1 MNVPMRVLVYGGSF
15 DPPHRGHAAL
25 LKAAAEK
32 IRPDKI
38 LIVPTY
44 RAPSK
49 DAPQASS
56 KARLTMARLGIL
68 DPLPLKY
75 RRICRVDPREAR
87 ARRQVFTVETLS
99 ALKGANELHFLCGQD
114 SAASFPQWRNPS
126 RLRSLATWWYGARPG
141 AEGRPPSH
149 FRLIPG
155 RFPPISSSELRSKLA
170 LDQDCSK
177 ELLPAVL
184 SFINK
189 RNLYGKRMVTRLRT
203 TLSPSRYAHTLN
215 VASLAESLA
224 RRWGAD
230 PVKARLAGLLHDA
243 GRRYHPD
250 ELARYARQRRLAA
263 PERAIILDLA
273 PMLLHAYVSAD
284 LARREFGVTDPE
296 ILNAV
301 RHHTLGDRR
310 MGLLDRIIYVADA
323 CAIDRTH
330 PTSAATRA
338 LAFDDLD
345 AALKRC
351 IADKL
356 LHAVSRDAWLHPLT
370 VNLWN
375 SLALP

>member
-1 MNVPMRVLVYGGSF
+1 MVLMRVLVYGGSF

-25 LKAAAEK
+25 LLAAAKK
-32 IRPDKI
+32 INPDKI
-38 LIVPTY
+38 LIVPAF

-56 KARLTMARLGIL
+56 KDRLTMVRLGIL

-87 ARRQVFTVETLS
+87 ARRQVFTVETLA
-99 ALKGANELHFLCGQD
+99 ALEGAELHFLCGQD
-114 SAASFPQWRNPS
+114 SAVSFPKWKEPS
-126 RLRSLATWWYGARPG
+126 RLKALATWWYGARPG
-141 AEGRPPSH
+141 AKGLPPAH
-149 FRLIPG
+149 FRKVPG
-155 RFPPISSSELRSKLA
+155 KFPAISSSELRSRLA
-170 LDQDCSK
+170 LGRDCTND
-177 ELLPAVL
+177 LHPAVAAY
-184 SFINK
+184 ID
-189 RNLYGKRMVTRLRT
+189 RHGLYGKRMVARLRT
-203 TLSPSRYAHTLN
+203 TLSPSRFEHTLN

-243 GRRYHPD
+243 GRRYPPH
-250 ELARYARQRRLAA
+250 ELARYARQRRLAV

-370 VNLWN
+370 VDLWN

>member
-1 MNVPMRVLVYGGSF
+1 MNLPMRVLVYGGSF

-25 LKAAAEK
+25 LLAAAK
-32 IRPDKI
+32 KLNPDRI
-38 LIVPTY
+38 LIVPAF
-44 RAPSK
+44 RAPLK

-56 KARLTMARLGIL
+56 KDRLTMARLGIL
-68 DPLPLKY
+68 DPLPLKW
-75 RRICRVDPREAR
+75 RSRCRIDAREAR
-87 ARRQVFTVETLS
+87 ARRQVFTVETLG
-99 ALKGANELHFLCGQD
+99 ALEGTDLHFLCGQD
-114 SAASFPQWRNPS
+114 SAVSFPKWKEPS
-126 RLRSLATWWYGARPG
+126 RLKALATWWYGARPG
-141 AEGRPPSH
+141 AEDRPPSH
-149 FRLIPG
+149 FRLVPG
-155 RFPPISSSELRSKLA
+155 GFPSISSTELRSKLA

-177 ELLPAVL
+177 ELHPSVA
-184 SFINK
+184 SYIGK
-189 RNLYGKRMVTRLRT
+189 RNLYGKRMVARLRT
-203 TLSPSRYAHTLN
+203 TLSPSRFEHTLN

-243 GRRYHPD
+243 GRRYPPN
-250 ELARYARQRRLAA
+250 ELARYARQRRLAV

-301 RHHTLGDRR
+301 RRHTLGDRR
-310 MGLLDRIIYVADA
+310 LGLLDKILYVADA

-330 PTSAATRA
+330 ATSAATRA

-370 VNLWN
+370 VRLWN

>member
-15 DPPHRGHAAL
+15 DPPHRGHSAL
-25 LKAAAEK
+25 LLAAAIK

-38 LIVPTY
+38 VVVPAF
-44 RAPSK
+44 RAPLK
-49 DAPQASS
+49 GAPQASS
-56 KARLTMARLGIL
+56 KDRLVMARLGIL
-68 DPLPLKY
+68 DPLPLKW
-75 RRICRVDPREAR
+75 RSRCRIDAREAR
-87 ARRQVFTVETLS
+87 ARRQVFTVETL
-99 ALKGANELHFLCGQD
+99 AAFKDADELHFLCGQD
-114 SAASFPQWRNPS
+114 SAVSFPRWRNPS
-126 RLRSLATWWYGARPG
+126 RLKALATWWYGARPG

-149 FRLIPG
+149 FRLVPG
-155 RFPPISSSELRSKLA
+155 RFPSISSSELRSKLA

-177 ELLPAVL
+177 ELHPSVL

-215 VASLAESLA
+215 VAALAESLA

-243 GRRYHPD
+243 GRRYPPH
-250 ELARYARQRRLAA
+250 ELARYARQRRLAV
-263 PERAIILDLA
+263 PERAIILTLA

-284 LARREFGVTDPE
+284 IARREFGVTDAE
-296 ILNAV
+296 TLNAI
-301 RHHTLGDRR
+301 RHHTLGSRR
-310 MGLLDRIIYVADA
+310 LGLLDRILYVADA

>member
-1 MNVPMRVLVYGGSF
+1 MVPMRVLVYGGSF

-38 LIVPTY
+38 LVVPAY
-44 RAPSK
+44 RAPLK

-56 KARLTMARLGIL
+56 KDRLTMARLGIL

-75 RRICRVDPREAR
+75 RRICRIDAREAR
-87 ARRQVFTVETLS
+87 ARRQVFTVETLA
-99 ALKGANELHFLCGQD
+99 ALEGAELHFLCGQD
-114 SAASFPQWRNPS
+114 SAVSFPKWKDPS
-126 RLRSLATWWYGARPG
+126 RLKALATWWYGARPG
-141 AEGRPPSH
+141 AEGRPPAH
-149 FRLIPG
+149 FRLVPG
-155 RFPPISSSELRSKLA
+155 RFPSISSSELRSRLA
-170 LDQDCSK
+170 LGRDCTND
-177 ELLPAVL
+177 LHPAVAAYMDQHG
-184 SFINK
+184 
-189 RNLYGKRMVTRLRT
+189 LYGKRMVTRLRT
-203 TLSPSRYAHTLN
+203 TLSPSRFEHTLN

-243 GRRYHPD
+243 GRRYPPN
-250 ELARYARQRRLAA
+250 ELARYARQRRLAV

-284 LARREFGVTDPE
+284 IARREFGVTDPE
-296 ILNAV
+296 TLGAI
-301 RHHTLGDRR
+301 RRHTLGDRR
-310 MGLLDRIIYVADA
+310 LGLLDKILYVADA

-330 PTSAATRA
+330 ATSAATRA

-370 VNLWN
+370 VKLWN

>member
-1 MNVPMRVLVYGGSF
+1 
-15 DPPHRGHAAL
+15 
-25 LKAAAEK
+25 
-32 IRPDKI
+32 
-38 LIVPTY
+38 
-44 RAPSK
+44 
-49 DAPQASS
+49 
-56 KARLTMARLGIL
+56 MARLGIL
-68 DPLPLKY
+68 DPLPLKW
-75 RRICRVDPREAR
+75 RSRCRIDAREAR
-87 ARRQVFTVETLS
+87 ARRQVFTVETLD

-114 SAASFPQWRNPS
+114 SAVSFPQWRNPS
-126 RLRSLATWWYGARPG
+126 RLKSLAPWWYGARPG

-155 RFPPISSSELRSKLA
+155 RFPSISSSELRSRLA
-170 LDQDCSK
+170 LGRDCAND
-177 ELLPAVL
+177 LHPAVAAY
-184 SFINK
+184 ID
-189 RNLYGKRMVTRLRT
+189 RHGLYGKRMVTRLRT
-203 TLSPSRYAHTLN
+203 TLSPSRYEHTLN

-250 ELARYARQRRLAA
+250 ELARYARQRRLAV

-301 RHHTLGDRR
+301 RHHTLGSRR
-310 MGLLDRIIYVADA
+310 LGLLDRILYVADA

-330 PTSAATRA
+330 ATSAATRA

-351 IADKL
+351 VADKL

-370 VNLWN
+370 VRLWN